1 MFDRAFV
8 LYQAQVCTILVGE
21 PVICLTE
28 YLCSIRRKNIGESVI
43 LDPNCLPFFCLVL

>member
-21 PVICLTE
+21 PV
-28 YLCSIRRKNIGESVI
+28 SMFDRV
-43 LDPNCLPFFCLVL
+43 FVLYQAQKHW